1 MRPEGFIGTV
11 EMLHVVTLGAKKTY
25 LHAIYDPVIGMVA
38 KSVSELLKLVFAW
51 Q

>member
-1 MRPEGFIGTV
+1 
-11 EMLHVVTLGAKKTY
+11 MLHVVTLGAKKTY

-51 Q
+51 QLLSHRKHDAAQ